1 MERDEETTLWA
12 RWRLYVLLQEIA
24 CRLVHKAEGRED
36 SARVMREAA
45 SRLDVGD

>member
-1 MERDEETTLWA
+1 MKSEDLELWA
-12 RWRLYVLLQEIA
+12 AWRLYVLLQEIA